1 MNLYAVGRTSVTFAK
16 MHLYVPL
23 AVVGSA
29 DPEQVLGTPATLQ
42 STAPLF
48 MVHFAF
54 LADPMLSGAAFAEAL
69 RAHIDFLSNGMNVN
83 DASNIAASVV
93 GAWMNMVGDVGA
105 LALVLEDTG
114 GVHG

>member
-1 MNLYAVGRTSVTFAK
+1 LYAVGRTSSTFAK
-16 MHLYVPL
+16 TSMDVPL
-23 AVVGSA
+23 PVIR
-29 DPEQVLGTPATLQ
+29 PANPLQ
-42 STAPLF
+42 IGCAPAALLASTALDV
-48 MVHFAF
+48 VHFAF

-83 DASNIAASVV
+83 DASNIAAAVV